1 MNVSPLDGETDL
13 VSMTVLL
20 NGHAM
25 PDDYVVECMHV
36 TREVNR
42 LGTARIVLAD
52 GDPSMGGFKLSTADT
67 LAPGVMVEVRMG
79 YHQNAST
86 VFKGIIVKHGVRMA
100 QQGRSQLIL
109 TCTDSAVKL
118 TAGRKSA
125 VYRGQFE
132 ADIWRAL
139 LEAQGLTLVQGGA
152 AGTGE
157 GAVAG
162 PSDLVRY
169 DSSDWD
175 FMLARAEAGG
185 LVLLVDDTEVA
196 IGAPVQADNGCGLLL
211 AYGVSMIAFN
221 ADIDARNQLSAV
233 SAGEVPGAG
242 VRGTVSF
249 QGNALAVP
257 GKTIKL
263 AGLGGRFD
271 GDVYIARVEHTLEQG
286 NWVTEVAFGLPPRC
300 FASDDAQVHAPAVLG
315 LQVGSVLQIEAAH
328 QGQLRVRVSLPML
341 DAEDKGVWARLG
353 TPYAT
358 DQGGLTVLPEDV
370 RKITTISTPGGHTL
384 VQDDDG
390 QSNTITDSDAK
401 MVAMSKEGV
410 AQCSKTRLPL
420 SADGDS
426 EITAA
431 KALEAELAWLD
442 AVIASSMVH
451 HFQCADAPCML
462 EPPTLPAHAPYAL
475 ALRKW
480 GLSAEE
486 RLVLIL
492 ALAPH
497 VRPQALDSF
506 LIRNANLDLPFSEF
520 GGQGGSHRGF
530 WPTAETASFLLAGDR
545 LAARVATQRL
555 FGAGAPLR
563 RLGLLA
569 WDEWPADGA
578 APRALFDHP
587 LKLGRDAL
595 SLLVTGESWQ
605 PDYDGDF
612 PARRLSTTLDWD
624 QLVLAPQLQDQ
635 VDEIRA
641 WIEHRDTLL
650 RGWGLERRI
659 QPGFRSLFYGP
670 PGTGKSLT
678 AALLGKQSGL
688 PVYRIDLSMVVSK
701 YVGETEK
708 NLARVFEQA
717 EQQDWI
723 LFFDAADALFGKR
736 SGGSGVNGRYA
747 SEHAARLLQRIEDY
761 PGVAI
766 LATNL
771 KDDIDEAYVRRFQS
785 MLHFPMPDRAERLRL
800 WQGAFAPPCRL
811 APDCV
816 LDVLADEFE
825 LSGGAIINVLR
836 YAALAC
842 LRRGSEEIG
851 MDDVRQG
858 VRRALRQDA
867 CHPLLE
873 KRC

>member
-1 MNVSPLDGETDL
+1 MAGVAQDPGRRPLDGETDT
-13 VSMTVLL
+13 VSMMVTL

-25 PDDYVVECMHV
+25 PDDYAVESIHV
-36 TREVNR
+36 TRELNR

-52 GDPSMGGFKLSTADT
+52 GDPSTGGFELSTADT
-67 LAPGVMVEVRMG
+67 LLPGVTVEVAIG
-79 YHQNAST
+79 YHPNIST
-86 VFKGIIVKHGVRMA
+86 VFKGIIVKHGMRIGR
-100 QQGRSQLIL
+100 QGGSQL
-109 TCTDSAVKL
+109 
-118 TAGRKSA
+118 
-125 VYRGQFE
+125 
-132 ADIWRAL
+132 
-139 LEAQGLTLVQGGA
+139 
-152 AGTGE
+152 
-157 GAVAG
+157 
-162 PSDLVRY
+162 
-169 DSSDWD
+169 
-175 FMLARAEAGG
+175 
-185 LVLLVDDTEVA
+185 VLSCAEVA
-196 IGAPVQADNGCGLLL
+196 IEAPVLADNSCGLLL
-211 AYGVSMIAFN
+211 TCGESIIAFN
-221 ADIDARNQLSAV
+221 AELDAST
-233 SAGEVPGAG
+233 G

-249 QGNALAVP
+249 PGNALAVP
-257 GKTIKL
+257 GKTIEL

-271 GDVYIARVEHTLEQG
+271 GDVYIARVEHTLEHG
-286 NWVTEVAFGLPPRC
+286 NWMTEVTFGLPPRC
-300 FASDDAQVHAPAVLG
+300 VASDCGQVRAPDAP
-315 LQVGSVLQIEAAH
+315 
-328 QGQLRVRVSLPML
+328 
-341 DAEDKGVWARLG
+341 
-353 TPYAT
+353 
-358 DQGGLTVLPEDV
+358 DQGGSFFMHANTVNMKD
-370 RKITTISTPGGHTL
+370 I
-384 VQDDDG
+384 
-390 QSNTITDSDAK
+390 
-401 MVAMSKEGV
+401 
-410 AQCSKTRLPL
+410 
-420 SADGDS
+420 

-442 AVIASSMVH
+442 AVIAASMAQY
-451 HFQCADAPCML
+451 FQRADAPRMP

-506 LIRNANLDLPFSEF
+506 LIRNASLDLPFSEF

-545 LAARVATQRL
+545 LAARMSMHRL

-578 APRALFDHP
+578 APRTLLGHP
-587 LKLGRDAL
+587 LQLGREAL
-595 SLLVTGESWQ
+595 SLLVSGESCQ

-612 PARRLSTTLDWD
+612 PARRLSTTLDWG
-624 QLVLAPQLQDQ
+624 QLVLAPQLQDK

-659 QPGFRSLFYGP
+659 KPGFRSLFYGP

-688 PVYRIDLSMVVSK
+688 PVYRVDLSMLVST
-701 YVGETEK
+701 YARETEK

-717 EQQDWI
+717 RQQDWI

-736 SGGSGVNGRYA
+736 GANEDV
-747 SEHAARLLQRIEDY
+747 ARLLQRIEDF

-766 LATNL
+766 LASNL
-771 KDDIDEAYVRRFQS
+771 KGNIDEACAGRFQS
-785 MLHFPMPDRAERLRL
+785 MLHFPMPGRTERLRL

-811 APDCV
+811 APDCA
-816 LDVLADEFE
+816 LDALADEFE

-836 YAALAC
+836 HAALAC

-858 VRRALRQDA
+858 VRRELRQDA
-867 CHPLLE
+867 CLPLLE

>member
-1 MNVSPLDGETDL
+1 MAGEAQDPGIWPLGGKTGL
-13 VSMTVLL
+13 VSMTVTL

-25 PDDYVVECMHV
+25 PDDYAVESIHV
-36 TREVNR
+36 TRELNR

-52 GDPSMGGFKLSTADT
+52 GDPSTVGFELGTADT
-67 LAPGVMVEVRMG
+67 LLPGVTVEVAIG
-79 YHQNAST
+79 YHPNIST
-86 VFKGIIVKHGVRMA
+86 VFKGIIVKHGMRIGR
-100 QQGRSQLIL
+100 QGGSQL
-109 TCTDSAVKL
+109 
-118 TAGRKSA
+118 
-125 VYRGQFE
+125 
-132 ADIWRAL
+132 
-139 LEAQGLTLVQGGA
+139 
-152 AGTGE
+152 
-157 GAVAG
+157 
-162 PSDLVRY
+162 
-169 DSSDWD
+169 
-175 FMLARAEAGG
+175 
-185 LVLLVDDTEVA
+185 VLSCAEVA
-196 IGAPVQADNGCGLLL
+196 IEAPVLADNSCGLLL
-211 AYGVSMIAFN
+211 TCGESIIAFN
-221 ADIDARNQLSAV
+221 AELDA
-233 SAGEVPGAG
+233 GTG

-249 QGNALAVP
+249 PGNALAVS
-257 GKTIKL
+257 GKTIEL
-263 AGLGGRFD
+263 AGLGARFD
-271 GDVYIARVEHTLEQG
+271 GDVYIARVEHTLEHG
-286 NWVTEVAFGLPPRC
+286 NWMTEVTFGLPPRC
-300 FASDDAQVHAPAVLG
+300 VASDSAQVHAPA
-315 LQVGSVLQIEAAH
+315 A
-328 QGQLRVRVSLPML
+328 
-341 DAEDKGVWARLG
+341 
-353 TPYAT
+353 
-358 DQGGLTVLPEDV
+358 
-370 RKITTISTPGGHTL
+370 PGFMHT
-384 VQDDDG
+384 
-390 QSNTITDSDAK
+390 NTL
-401 MVAMSKEGV
+401 AMSKDGV
-410 AQCSKTRLPL
+410 ALCGETRLSL
-420 SADGDS
+420 GADEDI

-442 AVIASSMVH
+442 AVIAASMAQY
-451 HFQCADAPCML
+451 FQRADASRMP

-506 LIRNANLDLPFSEF
+506 LIRNASLDLPFSEF

-545 LAARVATQRL
+545 LAARMATHRL

-578 APRALFDHP
+578 APRTLLGHP
-587 LKLGRDAL
+587 LQLGREAL
-595 SLLVTGESWQ
+595 SLLVTGESCQ
-605 PDYDGDF
+605 PDYDGGL

-624 QLVLAPQLQDQ
+624 QLVLAPQLQDK
-635 VDEIRA
+635 VDDIRA

-659 QPGFRSLFYGP
+659 KPGFRSLFYGP

-688 PVYRIDLSMVVSK
+688 PVYRIDLSMLVST
-701 YVGETEK
+701 YTGETEK

-717 EQQDWI
+717 GQQDWI

-736 SGGSGVNGRYA
+736 GANEDV
-747 SEHAARLLQRIEDY
+747 ARLLQRIEDF

-766 LATNL
+766 LASNL
-771 KDDIDEAYVRRFQS
+771 NVNIDEACAGRFQS
-785 MLHFPMPDRAERLRL
+785 MLHFPMPGRTERLRL

-811 APDCV
+811 APDCA
-816 LDVLADEFE
+816 LDALADEFE

-836 YAALAC
+836 HAALAC

-858 VRRALRQDA
+858 VRRELRQDA
-867 CHPLLE
+867 CLPLAE

>member
-13 VSMTVLL
+13 VSMTVML

-25 PDDYVVECMHV
+25 PDDYVVESIHV
-36 TREVNR
+36 TRELNR
-42 LGTARIVLAD
+42 QGTARIVLAD
-52 GDPSMGGFKLSTADT
+52 GDPPTGGFDLSMADM
-67 LAPGVMVEVRMG
+67 LRPGVTVEVGMG
-79 YHQNAST
+79 YHQNTSS
-86 VFKGIIVKHGVRMA
+86 VFKGVIVKHGVRL
-100 QQGRSQLIL
+100 GRQSGSQ
-109 TCTDSAVKL
+109 
-118 TAGRKSA
+118 
-125 VYRGQFE
+125 
-132 ADIWRAL
+132 
-139 LEAQGLTLVQGGA
+139 
-152 AGTGE
+152 
-157 GAVAG
+157 
-162 PSDLVRY
+162 
-169 DSSDWD
+169 
-175 FMLARAEAGG
+175 
-185 LVLLVDDTEVA
+185 LVLLVDDTGAA
-196 IGAPVQADNGCGLLL
+196 IGAPVQADNSCGLVLTH
-211 AYGVSMIAFN
+211 GDSIIAFN
-221 ADIDARNQLSAV
+221 AEMDARNQPSSVTASGRDLADQKALSGT
-233 SAGEVPGAG
+233 SDDEVPGAG

-286 NWVTEVAFGLPPRC
+286 NWVTEVTFGLPPHC
-300 FASDDAQVHAPAVLG
+300 VASDDVQVHAPAVLG
-315 LQVGSVLQIEAAH
+315 LQVGSVLQIEAAP

-341 DAEDKGVWARLG
+341 DAEDKGVWARLV

-358 DQGGLTVLPEDV
+358 DQGGLTVLPDDV
-370 RKITTISTPGGHTL
+370 RKITIISTPGGHAL

-390 QSNTITDSDAK
+390 QANTITDAHANT
-401 MVAMSKEGV
+401 VAMSKEGV
-410 AQCSKTRLPL
+410 ARCSKTRLPL

-442 AVIASSMVH
+442 AVIAASMAH
-451 HFQCADAPCML
+451 HFQRADAPRMPD
-462 EPPTLPAHAPYAL
+462 PPTLPAHAPYTL

-506 LIRNANLDLPFSEF
+506 LIRNASLDLPFSEF

-545 LAARVATQRL
+545 MAARVATQRL
-555 FGAGAPLR
+555 FDAGAPLR

-578 APRALFDHP
+578 GPRTLLGHP
-587 LKLGRDAL
+587 LTLGRDAL
-595 SLLVTGESWQ
+595 SLLVTGEACQ
-605 PDYDGDF
+605 PAYDGDF

-624 QLVLAPQLQDQ
+624 QLVLAPQLQDE

-659 QPGFRSLFYGP
+659 KPGFRSLFYGP

-701 YVGETEK
+701 YAGETEK
-708 NLARVFEQA
+708 SLARVFEQA

-723 LFFDAADALFGKR
+723 LFFDEADALFGKR
-736 SGGSGVNGRYA
+736 SGGSSVNGHYA
-747 SEHAARLLQRIEDY
+747 NADAARLLQRIEDF

-771 KDDIDEAYVRRFQS
+771 KCNIDEAFARRFQS

-800 WQGAFAPPCRL
+800 WQDAFAPPRRL
-811 APDCV
+811 APDCA
-816 LDVLADEFE
+816 LDALADEFE

-836 YAALAC
+836 HAALAC
-842 LRRGSEEIG
+842 LRRGREEIG

-858 VRRALRQDA
+858 VRRELRQDA
-867 CHPLLE
+867 CLPVLE